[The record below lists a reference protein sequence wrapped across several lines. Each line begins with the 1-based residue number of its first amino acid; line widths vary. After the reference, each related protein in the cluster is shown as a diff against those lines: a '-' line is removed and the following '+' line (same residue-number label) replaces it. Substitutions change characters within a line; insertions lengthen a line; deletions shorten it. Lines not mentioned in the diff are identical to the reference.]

1 MPEALPRPEVPAES
15 VRTLPDSLLVVSLCP
30 VCEVNGLRGRQTVC
44 SAACRRE
51 RSRQRQESALRAEV
65 LALRAQADALLAK
78 VDARSGQRRR
88 RRKGP

>member
-1 MPEALPRPEVPAES
+1 MPHPETEFSLKS
-15 VRTLPDSLLVVSLCP
+15 VRTLSDGLLVVSRCP
-30 VCEVNGLRGRQTVC
+30 VCGLVELTGRKTVC

-78 VDARSGQRRR
+78 VDALSGRRR
-88 RRKGP
+88 RRRREP